1 MAKQRRMPR
10 YAPLRAALRCRP
22 LRLVAPFCGLGR
34 RMASRNAHGMA
45 PGSLRYALVALA
57 AIRSVVTMLVS
68 VSRIWCPA
76 GTRYGWRIGFRAPA
90 RDIEKAALMDGSAL
104 GALPQIS
111 LDTTYQVFMCLC
123 VPSFM
128 LRRLGS
134 RSCAIPRA

>member
-90 RDIEKAALMDGSAL
+90 RDIEKAALIRTAL
-104 GALPQIS
+104 RSGLFPNLTGYNISGFHVPLCALF
-111 LDTTYQVFMCLC
+111 L
-123 VPSFM
+123 
-128 LRRLGS
+128 
-134 RSCAIPRA
+134 